1 MGRESKRQARLPRDT
16 GPERRSSTRFPL
28 TLALRFAVS
37 GRHAPEEMGSDRTI
51 DLSSSGLTFT
61 ADGLLFPGQRLDV
74 SIDWPA
80 LLDGGVQLQLM
91 ISGMV
96 VRTDGTVTALQIQ
109 RHEFKTRRV
118 GLKAVPH
125 QASGGLAS
133 FSGRWSCVKPEAP
146 ATESAARLGFAV

>member
-37 GRHAPEEMGSDRTI
+37 GRRAPEEMGSGRTI
-51 DLSSSGLTFT
+51 DLSSSGLSFT
-61 ADGLLFPGQRLDV
+61 ADRLLFPGQRLDV

-96 VRTDGTVTALQIQ
+96 VRY
-109 RHEFKTRRV
+109 
-118 GLKAVPH
+118 
-125 QASGGLAS
+125 
-133 FSGRWSCVKPEAP
+133 
-146 ATESAARLGFAV
+146 

>member
-1 MGRESKRQARLPRDT
+1 MGRESKRQARLPGDT

-37 GRHAPEEMGSDRTI
+37 GRRAPEEMGSGRTI
-51 DLSSSGLTFT
+51 DLSSSGLSFT
-61 ADGLLFPGQRLDV
+61 ADRLLFPGQRLDV

-118 GLKAVPH
+118 GLKAVPP
-125 QASGGLAS
+125 QASGG
-133 FSGRWSCVKPEAP
+133 
-146 ATESAARLGFAV
+146 